1 VGHTQRRLYDLIQER
16 SKPLS
21 GGFPYTATLE
31 PLPMNSKPLRVLSL
45 SLLVQPLSLRLDAAS
60 PWGPFSVTAPKDA
73 RTLVQQDLDQN
84 FDALLLHA
92 ADVGQVAS
100 ALAPEVLHWV
110 HAHATDLAVV
120 LVAPSTD
127 EATAVEYLRLGV
139 QDLLTTEMAQGEGL
153 AARLRAAIERKA
165 LEREARKAYATD
177 MGTGLP
183 HQQQLVEHMSH
194 LLALREREPSP
205 MAVLVMRIEGF
216 ATVQARYGKE
226 ATNVLRRKV
235 AVRLRAGVRA
245 SDVVASIGDDSFG
258 VLLAAM
264 LAPQDA
270 KAVGDK
276 LLAALQNP
284 FKLTGHDVAVAAAL
298 GVAIFPE
305 DGTQPEVL
313 LRRAVGLAA
322 SAPAM
327 GRAGMANFME
337 SGATGAANDED

>member
-1 VGHTQRRLYDLIQER
+1 M
-16 SKPLS
+16 KP
-21 GGFPYTATLE
+21 
-31 PLPMNSKPLRVLSL
+31 KPLRVLTVSL
-45 SLLVQPLSLRLDAAS
+45 ASPPQPLPLNGES
-60 PWGPFSVTAPKDA
+60 PWGPFAVTIAQDLSP
-73 RTLVQQDLDQN
+73 LLQQDLTQH

-92 ADVGQVAS
+92 ANLGQLNT
-100 ALAPEVLHWV
+100 ALAPDVLQWV
-110 HAHATDLAVV
+110 HAHAADLAVV
-120 LVAPSTD
+120 LVAEKTD
-127 EATAVEYLRLGV
+127 AATAVEYLRLGV
-139 QDLLTTEMAQGEGL
+139 QDLLVSEQAQGDVL

-205 MAVLVMRIEGF
+205 MGVLVLRIEGF
-216 ATVQARYGKE
+216 STVQARYGKE
-226 ATNVLRRKV
+226 ATHVLRRKV

-264 LAPQDA
+264 LAPGDA

-298 GVAIFPE
+298 GVALFPE

-322 SAPAM
+322 SSAAV
-327 GRAGMANFME
+327 GRAGMVNFAE
-337 SGATGAANDED
+337 GGGAQAANDED

>member
-1 VGHTQRRLYDLIQER
+1 
-16 SKPLS
+16 
-21 GGFPYTATLE
+21 
-31 PLPMNSKPLRVLSL
+31 MNSKSLRVLFL
-45 SLLVQPLSLRLDAAS
+45 SLTVQPQSLLLDAAS
-60 PWGPFSVTAPKDA
+60 PWGPFSVTVPRNAD
-73 RTLVQQDLDQN
+73 TLAQQDLDQN
-84 FDALLLHA
+84 FDALVLHA
-92 ADVGQVAS
+92 ADVGELHT
-100 ALAPEVLHWV
+100 ALAPAVLQWV
-110 HAHATDLAVV
+110 HAHATDLAII
-120 LVAPSTD
+120 LVAPPTD
-127 EATAVEYLRLGV
+127 PATFVEYLRLGV
-139 QDLLTTEMAQGEGL
+139 QDVLPAEDARGDLL

-205 MAVLVMRIEGF
+205 MAVLVLRIEGF

-264 LAPQDA
+264 LAPGDA

-284 FKLTGHDVAVAAAL
+284 FKLTGHEVAVAAAL
-298 GVAIFPE
+298 GVALFPQ
-305 DGTQPEVL
+305 DGAQPEIL
-313 LRRAVGLAA
+313 LRRAVALAGA
-322 SAPAM
+322 SPAV
-327 GRAGMANFME
+327 GRLGMVNFNE
-337 SGATGAANDED
+337 GGAAVAANDDD

>member
-1 VGHTQRRLYDLIQER
+1 
-16 SKPLS
+16 
-21 GGFPYTATLE
+21 
-31 PLPMNSKPLRVLSL
+31 MNSKPLRVLSV
-45 SLLVQPLSLRLDAAS
+45 SLAPEPLWPGLDAAS
-60 PWGPFSVTAPKDA
+60 AWGPFCLTVPEDA
-73 RTLVQQDLDQN
+73 RTLVQQDLGHH

-92 ADVGQVAS
+92 DDLGQLQSV
-100 ALAPEVLHWV
+100 LAPEVLHWV
-110 HAHATDLAVV
+110 HAHAADLAIV
-120 LVAPSTD
+120 LVASSADT
-127 EATAVEYLRLGV
+127 ATAVEYLRLGV
-139 QDLLTTEMAQGEGL
+139 QDLLTTEQAQSDAL

-194 LLALREREPSP
+194 LLALREREPAP
-205 MAVLVMRIEGF
+205 MAVLVLRIEGF
-216 ATVQARYGKE
+216 ATVQARYGQE

-264 LAPQDA
+264 LSPGDA

-298 GVAIFPE
+298 GVALFPE
-305 DGTQPEVL
+305 DGAQPDVL

-322 SAPAM
+322 SSPAV
-327 GRAGMANFME
+327 GRVGMANFAE
-337 SGATGAANDED
+337 SGGVGAANDED

>member
-1 VGHTQRRLYDLIQER
+1 MNL
-16 SKPLS
+16 K
-21 GGFPYTATLE
+21 
-31 PLPMNSKPLRVLSL
+31 LPRVLLL
-45 SLLVQPLSLRLDAAS
+45 SLVAQPQSLQLDAAS
-60 PWGPFSVTAPKDA
+60 PWGPFSVTAPEDA
-73 RTLVQQDLDQN
+73 GILVQQDLDQN
-84 FDALLLHA
+84 FDALVLHATDLGQLSSALA
-92 ADVGQVAS
+92 ADVQK
-100 ALAPEVLHWV
+100 WV
-110 HAHATDLAVV
+110 HAHATDLAIV
-120 LVAPSTD
+120 LVAPSPD
-127 EATAVEYLRLGV
+127 AATAVEYLRLGV
-139 QDLLTTEMAQGEGL
+139 QDLLTPQEAQGEVL

-183 HQQQLVEHMSH
+183 HQQQLMEHMSH

-205 MAVLVMRIEGF
+205 MAVLALRIEGF

-226 ATNVLRRKV
+226 AANVLRRKV

-264 LAPQDA
+264 LAPEDA

-276 LLAALQNP
+276 LLAELQNP

-298 GVAIFPE
+298 GVALFPA
-305 DGTQPEVL
+305 DGAQPDVL

-322 SAPAM
+322 SSTAV
-327 GRAGMANFME
+327 GRVGMANFAE
-337 SGATGAANDED
+337 GGGSAAANDED

>member
-1 VGHTQRRLYDLIQER
+1 
-16 SKPLS
+16 
-21 GGFPYTATLE
+21 
-31 PLPMNSKPLRVLSL
+31 MNSNPLRVLYVSL
-45 SLLVQPLSLRLDAAS
+45 TVPPQPLRLDEGS
-60 PWGPFSVTAPKDA
+60 PWGAFAVTVHEHA
-73 RTLVQQDLDQN
+73 RPLVQQDLTQN

-92 ADVGQVAS
+92 ADLGQVTT
-100 ALAPEVLHWV
+100 ALAPDVLSWV
-110 HAHATDLAVV
+110 HAHATEVATV
-120 LVAPSTD
+120 LLVPGSDAETV
-127 EATAVEYLRLGV
+127 VEYLRLGV
-139 QDLLTTEMAQGEGL
+139 QDLISINSSPEHAQGGLL

-205 MAVLVMRIEGF
+205 MAVLVLRIEGF

-264 LAPQDA
+264 LAPGDA

-298 GVAIFPE
+298 GVALFPE
-305 DGTQPEVL
+305 DGAQPDVL

-322 SAPAM
+322 TSAAV
-327 GRAGMANFME
+327 GRVGMANFAE
-337 SGATGAANDED
+337 GGGAVAANDED

>member
-1 VGHTQRRLYDLIQER
+1 
-16 SKPLS
+16 
-21 GGFPYTATLE
+21 
-31 PLPMNSKPLRVLSL
+31 MNSKPLRVLSL
-45 SLLVQPLSLRLDAAS
+45 SLALRLQSLPLDAAS
-60 PWGPFSVTAPKDA
+60 LWGPFSVTEREDA
-73 RTLVQQDLDQN
+73 RALAEKDLDQN

-92 ADVGQVAS
+92 VDLGQLSA
-100 ALAPEVLHWV
+100 ALAPEVLQWV
-110 HAHATDLAVV
+110 HAHATDLAIV
-120 LVAPSTD
+120 LVAPPTD
-127 EATAVEYLRLGV
+127 AATAVEYLRLGV
-139 QDLLTTEMAQGEGL
+139 QDLLTTEQAQSDAL

-205 MAVLVMRIEGF
+205 MAVLVLRIEGF
-216 ATVQARYGKE
+216 ATVQAHYGKE

-264 LAPQDA
+264 LAPGDA

-276 LLAALQNP
+276 LLTALQNP

-298 GVAIFPE
+298 GVALFPE
-305 DGTQPEVL
+305 DGAQPEVL
-313 LRRAVGLAA
+313 LRRAVGLAT
-322 SAPAM
+322 SAAAV
-327 GRAGMANFME
+327 GRIGMANFVE
-337 SGATGAANDED
+337 ADAAAAANDED

>member
-1 VGHTQRRLYDLIQER
+1 
-16 SKPLS
+16 
-21 GGFPYTATLE
+21 
-31 PLPMNSKPLRVLSL
+31 MNSKPFRVLSL
-45 SLLVQPLSLRLDAAS
+45 SLVAQPQPQPLRLDAAS

-73 RTLVQQDLDQN
+73 RTLTQQDLDQN

-92 ADVGQVAS
+92 ANLGQLS
-100 ALAPEVLHWV
+100 TALAPEVLQWV
-110 HAHATDLAVV
+110 HAHATELAIV
-120 LVAPSTD
+120 LVAPPTD
-127 EATAVEYLRLGV
+127 AGTAVEYLRLGV
-139 QDLLTTEMAQGEGL
+139 QDLLNAEQAQGDVL

-205 MAVLVMRIEGF
+205 MGVLVLRIEGF

-264 LAPQDA
+264 LAPGDA

-276 LLAALQNP
+276 LLTALQNP

-298 GVAIFPE
+298 GVALFPE
-305 DGTQPEVL
+305 DGAQPDVL

-322 SAPAM
+322 TSAAV
-327 GRAGMANFME
+327 GRVGMANFAE
-337 SGATGAANDED
+337 GGGAVAANDED